1 MQRRAKALEHLPGP
15 KPKYWLPGFMALIV
29 RKDPHRYSTVLAER
43 FGPIFKF
50 RVLCFHVSGPR
61 PCHQHDMG
69 FMSITGLRSSI
80 VHFAGGGR
88 PCPERVHFLDSAQF
102 SSHRCRMLVQ
112 RGHLNKHAPCA
123 GGLHH
128 RSCSGNSRPA
138 QQARRQ
144 AALPVLLPGP
154 GKTLSTHSLPAFTSF
169 ICPTH
174 LHGGCAP
181 SCEMQGMSSASFC
194 SASQDNPHGWCQT
207 KVRKLLIE
215 APWGCFRRHMPRG
228 RIDVSKVM
236 RSKCAFLNKSPG
248 CCSSWGAPTC

>member
-50 RVLCFHVSGPR
+50 RVLCFHVRAPR

-69 FMSITGLRSSI
+69 CMSLTGLRSSI
-80 VHFAGGGR
+80 VHFDAGGM
-88 PCPERVHFLDSAQF
+88 PCSKRVLFFDQAQ
-102 SSHRCRMLVQ
+102 SSRFECRMLAQ
-112 RGHLNKHAPCA
+112 RGRLDKHVIFA

-128 RSCSGNSRPA
+128 RPRSGNSRPA

-154 GKTLSTHSLPAFTSF
+154 GKTLSTYSLAALHKLPSCPA
-169 ICPTH
+169 H
-174 LHGGCAP
+174 LHGGCAFQ
-181 SCEMQGMSSASFC
+181 CKTRRMSSAGFC
-194 SASQDNPHGWCQT
+194 CASQNTHHT
-207 KVRKLLIE
+207 NVHKLLIK
-215 APWGCFRRHMPRG
+215 ASWGCLRRRTPRG
-228 RIDVSKVM
+228 GIDVQQRDVKES
-236 RSKCAFLNKSPG
+236 LNNVLRG
-248 CCSSWGAPTC
+248 CSSWAAPTC